1 MWLKLCS
8 GLKQKPNFPVSWSH
22 IFILIQFFFL
32 LKALGYIHKLNIT
45 ELQPEILRLQT
56 CGNREAAG
64 RAVTVDRMMTAHVAL
79 LAM

>member
-1 MWLKLCS
+1 MFRVKAEAKLPCK
-8 GLKQKPNFPVSWSH
+8 LEPHLHFNTV
-22 IFILIQFFFL
+22 FFL